1 MTSKASC
8 PESGAKRKVK
18 CDICFEFADRP
29 HRCGK
34 DCLGLFCE
42 ACLAAHFEHNSNC
55 PCCRRR
61 LVSIWRRN
69 RSSLF
74 DERLHEHIQSLI
86 AGGASID
93 DVDEAEIK
101 QRERA
106 HAASQAKHGEL
117 KQEYEA
123 MLETQRQLRKVEA
136 EENERKLRKFLASDP
151 EFCASNPS
159 QSSSPSE
166 MYLADQEA
174 DVVERLRREEEEL
187 RKRLEQEQKDAEFAR
202 KLADQLEGTSKR
214 SHSSEEA
221 STATGFASSSRKR
234 SLHNTSNTSVS
245 PRRTSAKHLRSP
257 ADKQGNLCGLN
268 RAVREP
274 LSGRR
279 FLSSTQTMDNVSSP
293 APRKRMAREPSSPAI
308 VDLVDLSSPTAE
320 AVGGISTR
328 PTSATGS
335 KHPTQLS
342 SLTLVRTLARNHR
355 PADCFNKAVPG
366 NTLHRFLRLSQSPPN
381 PRTS

>member
-1 MTSKASC
+1 MLHTSNTTATVRVVDDDWLAFGEGIAQACST
-8 PESGAKRKVK
+8 
-18 CDICFEFADRP
+18 
-29 HRCGK
+29 K
-34 DCLGLFCE
+34 DFMSTFSHLS
-42 ACLAAHFEHNSNC
+42 LAGT
-55 PCCRRR
+55 
-61 LVSIWRRN
+61 LVA
-69 RSSLF
+69 
-74 DERLHEHIQSLI
+74 ECHLI
-86 AGGASID
+86 ALIVAMFASVCNALLFWLLSLKLAMLLLLLNCIRASID